1 MLDVDAHSSSGALG
15 QRPRRWRRVLWP
27 LLAGALL
34 LVGLVPV
41 ATNLWTSVFRPPPM
55 SEGTWTLR
63 FAEDFNAPGLD
74 GTRWTTCY
82 WWDDAGC
89 TNKGNAELQWYLAE
103 NALVAG
109 GLLELVARQEPVE
122 IDGETYPYTSGM
134 VTSGRY
140 YDERDAPDRFS
151 FTYGYVEVSAKI
163 PKGRGLWPA
172 IWLLPSNH
180 TSVPEIDVMEALGD
194 ATNTLEMH
202 YHFRQQDEKR
212 NVGKSLVTSDLSTAF
227 HRYGVEWSTKGIRW
241 YLDDRE
247 VWRIGHD
254 VPIAAG
260 PMYLLINLA
269 VGGEWAGSDIDESRL
284 PASFLIDYVKV
295 WQRNAS

>member
-1 MLDVDAHSSSGALG
+1 LDVHVQNSSGAFG
-15 QRPRRWRRVLWP
+15 QRPPKRRGMWWP

-34 LVGLVPV
+34 LLGLIPV
-41 ATNLWTSVFRPPPM
+41 ALNLWTSIFRPPPM
-55 SEGTWTLR
+55 SDGTWTLR
-63 FAEDFNAPGLD
+63 FAEEFDAPGLD

-82 WWDDAGC
+82 WWNDAGC
-89 TNKGNAELQWYLAE
+89 TNKGNGELQWYLE
-103 NALVAG
+103 DNVSVDDGLLALV
-109 GLLELVARQEPVE
+109 VRQQPVE
-122 IDGETYPYTSGM
+122 IEDSIYPYTSGM

-140 YDERDAPDRFS
+140 YAERDQPDRYS
-151 FTYGYVEVSAKI
+151 FTYGYLEVSAKI
-163 PKGRGLWPA
+163 PQGRGLWPA

-180 TSVPEIDVMEALGD
+180 TSAPEIDVMEALGD

-202 YHFRQQDEKR
+202 YHYRQQDQKL

-227 HRYGVEWSTKGIRW
+227 HRYGVEWSSTGIRW
-241 YLDDRE
+241 YLDGRE

-295 WQRNAS
+295 WQRSVS

>member
-1 MLDVDAHSSSGALG
+1 MDFDAESSSGTLG
-15 QRPRRWRRVLWP
+15 QRPPKRRRVLWP

-34 LVGLVPV
+34 LAALIPV
-41 ATNLWTSVFRPPPM
+41 ASNIATSIFRPPPM

-63 FAEDFNAPGLD
+63 FVDQFDAAGLD
-74 GTRWTTCY
+74 ETRWTTCY
-82 WWDDAGC
+82 WWNDAGC
-89 TNKGNAELQWYLAE
+89 TNKGNAELQWYLAQ
-103 NALVAG
+103 NVSVAD
-109 GLLELVARQEPVE
+109 GLLTLMARQEPVE
-122 IDGETYPYTSGM
+122 IDGKAYPYTSGM

-140 YDERDAPDRFS
+140 YEERDKPDRFS

-163 PKGRGLWPA
+163 PSGEGLWPA

-180 TSVPEIDVMEALGD
+180 TSTPEIDVMEALGD

-202 YHFRQQDEKR
+202 YHYRQQDEKQ
-212 NVGKSLVTSDLSTAF
+212 NVGKSLITSDLSTAF
-227 HRYGVEWSTKGIRW
+227 HRYGVEWSSEGIRW

-269 VGGEWAGSDIDESRL
+269 VGGEWAGPEVDDSRL
-284 PASFLIDYVKV
+284 PAAFLIDHVKV
-295 WQRNAS
+295 WQRNAP